1 MWNMALIPALSA
13 LPPIFEIKFA
23 LAIVSTVK
31 GMSVEV
37 KGDFLPHALMIL
49 V

>member
-1 MWNMALIPALSA
+1 MSLISALSA
-13 LPPIFEIKFA
+13 LPPISEIKFA

-31 GMSVEV
+31 GVTVEA
-37 KGDFLPHALMIL
+37 KGDFWSRALVIL